1 MLAVIGGSGVYAIEG
16 LQNARWIKAESS
28 FGRPSDEFLMG
39 ELGGE
44 VIECCFVVDLPDIG
58 GRKRLEK
65 LGLKVFT
72 LCEFE
77 GE

>member
-1 MLAVIGGSGVYAIEG
+1 M
-16 LQNARWIKAESS
+16 
-28 FGRPSDEFLMG
+28 
-39 ELGGE
+39 GGE
-44 VIECCFVVDLPDIG
+44 VVECCFVVDLPDIG

-65 LGLKVFT
+65 QGLKVHT